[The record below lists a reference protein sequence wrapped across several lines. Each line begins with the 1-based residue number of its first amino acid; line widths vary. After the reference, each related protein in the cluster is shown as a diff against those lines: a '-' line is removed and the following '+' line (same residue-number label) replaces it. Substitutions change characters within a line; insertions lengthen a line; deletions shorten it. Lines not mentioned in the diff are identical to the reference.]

1 MMDPA
6 SVLSSNLT
14 CAAIKNAE
22 NRSAI
27 AFYAERDPRPPRG
40 YEGCG
45 AAFPSYGVSTD
56 ASWPDIATTMMPV
69 SDTTNPTAIAQDH
82 GSLAISRQ
90 SAIGRFRADALVVAL
105 GWGANKME

>member
-1 MMDPA
+1 
-6 SVLSSNLT
+6 LT

-27 AFYAERDPRPPRG
+27 AFYAERDPRSLAA
-40 YEGCG
+40 YERCG

-56 ASWPDIATTMMPV
+56 ASWPDIATTMKPV
-69 SDTTNPTAIAQDH
+69 SDTTNPAAVAQDN
-82 GSLAISRQ
+82 GSLAPSRQ
-90 SAIGRFRADALVVAL
+90 SAIGQFLADALVVAL